1 MWERIAR
8 HAGACNRLLP
18 RRPRARARGFYESP
32 RPAVPYAEC
41 SMTSLPDTTTIES
54 IERLLGRLRREVRIW
69 IWVESL
75 ASIALAAVVIVA
87 ATLLL
92 DWLLEPPGWARAAA
106 LVAAGAVLAWM
117 LVTRLLLRL
126 GTPLADRSLALA
138 VERRQPEL
146 GDTLSTVVCLAAAP
160 RGDVDPGLVKQ
171 TTQAAEALVD
181 RVKPWRIYTV
191 APDASSLAAN
201 PASC

>member
-1 MWERIAR
+1 
-8 HAGACNRLLP
+8 
-18 RRPRARARGFYESP
+18 
-32 RPAVPYAEC
+32 
-41 SMTSLPDTTTIES
+41 MTSLPDTTTSIES
-54 IERLLGRLRREVRIW
+54 LERLLGRLRREVRIW

-87 ATLLL
+87 ASLLL

-146 GDTLSTVVCLAAAP
+146 GDTLSTALGLAAAP
-160 RGDVDPGLVKQ
+160 RGDVDPGLVQQ
-171 TTQAAEALVD
+171 TTQAAEALVG
-181 RVKPWRIYTV
+181 RSPRG
-191 APDASSLAAN
+191 S
-201 PASC
+201 

>member
-1 MWERIAR
+1 M
-8 HAGACNRLLP
+8 
-18 RRPRARARGFYESP
+18 
-32 RPAVPYAEC
+32 
-41 SMTSLPDTTTIES
+41 
-54 IERLLGRLRREVRIW
+54 RIW

-138 VERRQPEL
+138 VERRQP
-146 GDTLSTVVCLAAAP
+146 
-160 RGDVDPGLVKQ
+160 
-171 TTQAAEALVD
+171 
-181 RVKPWRIYTV
+181 
-191 APDASSLAAN
+191 
-201 PASC
+201 